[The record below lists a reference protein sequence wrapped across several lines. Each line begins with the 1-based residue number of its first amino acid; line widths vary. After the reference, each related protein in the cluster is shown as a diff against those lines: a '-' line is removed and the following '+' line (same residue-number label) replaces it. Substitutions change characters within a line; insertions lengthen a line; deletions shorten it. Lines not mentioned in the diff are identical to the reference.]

1 MTRQKQM
8 HDTRAS
14 YEKFGV
20 GDNVYVYFPVKK
32 VVTSSK
38 FTSFWRGPYQ
48 IMGKLSAVL
57 YKVDCGR
64 NKTTQVIHC
73 NRIKKC
79 REQTLTGE
87 AEEAEVGNEG
97 MEDTY
102 DDTDVHF
109 PDPAIND
116 RPITEVDDL
125 LSGEKRHRRP
135 PVWAKDYVFGTVAPG
150 MSKAQPKLSQPT
162 PLYPECQHI
171 GQLICRS
178 VSRPNCEQC
187 GITFKRGRYLNRHMK
202 RRHQADDEI
211 KSKPS
216 RI

>member
-1 MTRQKQM
+1 MKRQKQI

-32 VVTSSK
+32 VGTSSK

-48 IMGKLSAVL
+48 IMGKLSEVL
-57 YKVDCGR
+57 YKVNCGR

-87 AEEAEVGNEG
+87 AGEAEVGNEG
-97 MEDTY
+97 MEDIY
-102 DDTDVHF
+102 ENTDVHF

-116 RPITEVDDL
+116 SPITEVMISYPVKRDTDDHQFGRKTMSL
-125 LSGEKRHRRP
+125 GQSRR
-135 PVWAKDYVFGTVAPG
+135 
-150 MSKAQPKLSQPT
+150 
-162 PLYPECQHI
+162 ECQRH
-171 GQLICRS
+171 S
-178 VSRPNCEQC
+178 PN
-187 GITFKRGRYLNRHMK
+187 
-202 RRHQADDEI
+202 
-211 KSKPS
+211 
-216 RI
+216 